1 MEKLASITAAL
12 EAGKFPST
20 EQLNALIDW
29 LSHSV
34 IPAVQPSEDSLSG
47 QGRLLATD
55 IRKILD
61 GHKSLNLNKNHDNL
75 LQDAIWHLNEGEIDT
90 AIYPSTDVVN
100 NKEVSSDLEAVR
112 SSLRTIISIV
122 WQSIS
127 SEGSF
132 LFSDFASFARLALAD
147 AAEAV
152 QDQAGRAKESLR
164 EVEQGVQDGQRDD
177 LGRDKQRLEE
187 EEDVRV
193 AFEHGMDTLKE
204 TGSGVIGAGQKA
216 KETTEDISERTTARL
231 QAAYY
236 KACERAQTDPAYR
249 SSLSTLFDTLHKW
262 VSKAF
267 DTALDQSFTLDTII
281 EDASPEQHIHKA
293 LNELKILADR
303 FAQPKSS
310 VDDVLLKAQRFA
322 SALHGDSVEV
332 KAWVDKFFGH
342 AHRSLED
349 PEYPRSQEARAV
361 RRDLRK
367 RARTLLDAN
376 TDAGRTW
383 TELKET
389 AQTFGAALV
398 ADEDVQ
404 RLRAAHAQLGEDVE
418 RGLVEAGEQAETG
431 VQAVLERAAWFWRDL
446 FAVYAPRALS
456 MLKDIPIPRTE
467 FVDNDIELVL
477 ENLDISSFALNPAHI
492 FVRNVTD
499 VDVRTSETAPA
510 TTGVGTFT
518 HIRLQAVQLALEDVS
533 FYYKDKTATMPPSE
547 FTGILALKMPP
558 QGIDIDI
565 KIRLIPSAKDR
576 AARRAY
582 HHIELLTVQ
591 IADDVDLDVRESNH
605 PIMLSLFKPIFNMRF
620 REALG
625 RSLGE
630 QLRIGMDWM
639 DHVAWDVGQ
648 RAEVFSDA
656 GVGRGASF
664 AAAVWSEIGRL
675 SRERTSAWRA
685 TGTGV
690 VLEERTQGGATFAM
704 GAEPQI
710 LSGKKRGPMGT
721 ASESLDQRVGQAVQ
735 AVQGQTG
742 TPEDLSKVANQGVQD
757 VQKHL
762 QGAVR
767 EGKRQ
772 INSFQRSVDE
782 KSAMERKN
790 PGWKSQAFDV

>member
-1 MEKLASITAAL
+1 MSRSDDVIPSSFSPKIGLAYKTKWRWASCPLNLLPWRNRFYYAAL

-90 AIYPSTDVVN
+90 AIYP
-100 NKEVSSDLEAVR
+100 
-112 SSLRTIISIV
+112 SLRTIISIV

-322 SALHGDSVEV
+322 LPCMVI
-332 KAWVDKFFGH
+332 
-342 AHRSLED
+342 RLED

-389 AQTFGAALV
+389 AQTFGR
-398 ADEDVQ
+398 Q
-404 RLRAAHAQLGEDVE
+404 DVE

-456 MLKDIPIPRTE
+456 MLKDIPIPRT
-467 FVDNDIELVL
+467 D
-477 ENLDISSFALNPAHI
+477 SH

-547 FTGILALKMPP
+547 FTGILALKMP
-558 QGIDIDI
+558 
-565 KIRLIPSAKDR
+565 DR

-591 IADDVDLDVRESNH
+591 IADDVDLD
-605 PIMLSLFKPIFNMRF
+605 PIFNMRF

-710 LSGKKRGPMGT
+710 LSGEKRGPMGT

-742 TPEDLSKVANQGVQD
+742 TPEDVSKVANQGVQD

-767 EGKRQ
+767 KGKRQ